1 VDALGGEILQQ
12 IAENKEKSIITMNEQ
27 PIIFILDA
35 GGTGFKF
42 SAVQESR
49 EIIEPFT
56 IPSAAPT
63 LEEVLQKLITGFHE
77 CETRCGSK
85 AAAISFCFPGP
96 ADYPNGIIGDLQNL
110 PTFQGGVPLKAML
123 ENEFQIPVYINN
135 DGDLFAYGE
144 ALNGLLPEVNKLLEQ
159 QRNPKRYKNLL
170 GVTLGTGFGGGIVIN
185 KVLLNGDNSAGG
197 EINRHRNPLYPT
209 TSAED
214 SISIRAV
221 RRVYEREAGIAFE
234 ETPHPYDIYKIA
246 MGQLPGNK
254 EAAQKSWEEM
264 ATALADVLA
273 NAISLIDGIIVIGG
287 GLSGAWPVFMPTLIK
302 KMNEPF
308 ADLNDGHPYSR
319 METEAYNLMDAQD
332 MIRFTEKSGKMV
344 KVPFSEQ
351 MVWYDPTK
359 RVGVGITRLGT
370 SSAVAIGAYA
380 YAMEQLKK

>member
-1 VDALGGEILQQ
+1 
-12 IAENKEKSIITMNEQ
+12 MNEQ

-77 CETRCGSK
+77 CETRCGKKGS
-85 AAAISFCFPGP
+85 AISFCFPGP
-96 ADYPNGIIGDLQNL
+96 ADYPNGIIGDLENL
-110 PTFQGGVPLKAML
+110 PSFKGGVPLKAML
-123 ENEFQIPVYINN
+123 ENEFHIPVYINN

-144 ALNGLLPEVNKLLEQ
+144 ALSGLLPEVNKLLEQ

-197 EINRHRNPLYPT
+197 EINRHRNPLYPQ

-221 RRVYEREAGIAFE
+221 RRVYGREANIAFDD
-234 ETPHPYDIYKIA
+234 TPHPFDIYKIA
-246 MGQLPGNK
+246 MGQLPGDK
-254 EAAQKSWEEM
+254 EAAQKAWDEM

-308 ADLNDGHPYSR
+308 TGLNGQPLSR
-319 METEAYNLMDAQD
+319 METEAYNLMDPQD
-332 MIRFTEKSGKMV
+332 MIRVTEKQGKMV
-344 KVPFSEQ
+344 KVPFSDQ
-351 MVWYDPTK
+351 LTWYDPTK
-359 RVGVGITRLGT
+359 RVGVGITKLGT
-370 SSAVAIGAYA
+370 TSAVAIGAYA
-380 YAMEQLKK
+380 YAMEKLKEK

>member
-1 VDALGGEILQQ
+1 
-12 IAENKEKSIITMNEQ
+12 MNSN

-42 SAVQESR
+42 SAVQDWR

-56 IPSAAPT
+56 IPSAAPS
-63 LEEVLQKLITGFHE
+63 LEEVLKKLIIGFHE
-77 CETRCGSK
+77 CETRCGAK
-85 AAAISFCFPGP
+85 ASAISFCFPGP
-96 ADYPNGIIGDLQNL
+96 ADYPNGIIGDLENL
-110 PTFQGGVPLKAML
+110 PTFRGGVALKAML
-123 ENEFQIPVYINN
+123 ENEFQVPVFINN

-197 EINRHRNPLYPT
+197 EINRHRNPLLPT

-221 RRVYEREAGIAFE
+221 RRVYGRETGIAFE
-234 ETPHPYDIYKIA
+234 DTPHPYDIYQIA
-246 MGQLPGNK
+246 KAQLPGNK
-254 EAAQKSWEEM
+254 EAALKAWNEL

-273 NAISLIDGIIVIGG
+273 NAISLIDGIVVIGG
-287 GLSGAWPVFMPTLIK
+287 GLSGAWPVFMPMLIQ

-308 ADLNDGHPYSR
+308 TSLNGNSFSR
-319 METEAYNLMDAQD
+319 METVAYNLMDAQD
-332 MIRFTEKSGKMV
+332 MIRFTEKSGQMI
-344 KVPFSEQ
+344 KVPFSDQ
-351 MVWYDPTK
+351 QVWYDPTK
-359 RVGVGITRLGT
+359 RVGVGITKLGT

-380 YAMEQLKK
+380 YAMEQLKKD

>member
-1 VDALGGEILQQ
+1 
-12 IAENKEKSIITMNEQ
+12 MNNS

-42 SAVQESR
+42 SAVQDSR

-56 IPSAAPT
+56 IPSAAPN
-63 LEEVLQKLITGFHE
+63 LEEVLQKIITGFHE

-96 ADYPNGIIGDLQNL
+96 ADYPNGIIGDLENL
-110 PTFQGGVPLKAML
+110 PHFRGGVPLKAML
-123 ENEFQIPVYINN
+123 ENEFHIPVFINN

-170 GVTLGTGFGGGIVIN
+170 GVTIGTGFGGGIVIN
-185 KVLLNGDNSAGG
+185 KVLVNGDNSAGG
-197 EINRHRNPLYPT
+197 EINRHRNPLYPQ

-221 RRVYEREAGIAFE
+221 RRVYGREAGIDFDK
-234 ETPHPYDIYKIA
+234 TPHPYDIYKIA
-246 MGQLPGNK
+246 MGHQPGNK
-254 EAAQKSWEEM
+254 EAALKSWEEL

-273 NAISLIDGIIVIGG
+273 NAISLVDGIVVIGG
-287 GLSGAWPVFMPTLIK
+287 GLSGAWPVFMPILIK

-308 ADLNDGHPYSR
+308 KGLNGSPFSR

-332 MIRFTEKSGKMV
+332 MIRFTEKTGKMV
-344 KVPFSEQ
+344 KVPFSDQE
-351 MVWYDPTK
+351 VWYNPTK
-359 RVGVGITRLGT
+359 RIGVGVTKLGT
-370 SSAVAIGAYA
+370 TSAVAIGAYA
-380 YAMEQLKK
+380 FAIEKLKNN

>member
-1 VDALGGEILQQ
+1 
-12 IAENKEKSIITMNEQ
+12 MNND

-42 SAVQESR
+42 SAVRDAQ

-77 CETRCGSK
+77 CETRCGAK
-85 AAAISFCFPGP
+85 ATAISFCFPGP
-96 ADYPNGIIGDLQNL
+96 ADYPNGIIGDLENL
-110 PTFQGGVPLKAML
+110 PTFHGGVPLKQML
-123 ENEFQIPVYINN
+123 ENEFQVPVFINN

-144 ALNGLLPEVNKLLEQ
+144 ALSGLLPEVNKLLEQ

-170 GVTLGTGFGGGIVIN
+170 GVTIGTGFGGGIVIN
-185 KVLLNGDNSAGG
+185 KMLLNGDNSAGG
-197 EINRHRNPLYPT
+197 EINRHRNPILT
-209 TSAED
+209 STSAED

-221 RRVYEREAGIAFE
+221 RRVYGREANIAFDD
-234 ETPHPYDIYKIA
+234 TPHPYDIYRIA

-254 EAAQKSWEEM
+254 EAALKSWDEL

-302 KMNEPF
+302 KMNESF
-308 ADLNDGHPYSR
+308 TSLDGHTFSR
-319 METEAYNLMDAQD
+319 METEANNLMDPQD

-344 KVPFSEQ
+344 NVPFSDQ
-351 MVWYDPTK
+351 QVWYDPTK
-359 RVGVGITRLGT
+359 QVGVGITKLGT
-370 SSAVAIGAYA
+370 STAVAIGAYA
-380 YAMEQLKK
+380 YAVQQLSV

>member
-1 VDALGGEILQQ
+1 
-12 IAENKEKSIITMNEQ
+12 MNSN

-42 SAVQESR
+42 SAVQEAR

-63 LEEVLQKLITGFHE
+63 LEEVLQKIIQGFHE
-77 CETRCGSK
+77 CETRCGAK
-85 AAAISFCFPGP
+85 ASAISFCFPGP
-96 ADYPNGIIGDLQNL
+96 ADYPNGIIGDLENL
-110 PTFQGGVPLKAML
+110 PSFRGGVPLKAML

-144 ALNGLLPEVNKLLEQ
+144 ALNGLLPEVNTLLEQ

-197 EINRHRNPLYPT
+197 EINRHRNPLYPQ

-221 RRVYEREAGIAFE
+221 RRVYGREANIEFND
-234 ETPHPYDIYKIA
+234 TPHPYDIYKIA
-246 MGQLPGNK
+246 MGQTPGNK
-254 EAAQKSWEEM
+254 EAALKAWDEL
-264 ATALADVLA
+264 ATTLADVLA

-287 GLSGAWPVFMPTLIK
+287 GLSGAWPVFMPMLIK

-308 ADLNDGHPYSR
+308 KGLNGNPLSR
-319 METEAYNLMDAQD
+319 METEAYNLMDPHD
-332 MIRFTEKSGKMV
+332 MIRFTEKQGKMV
-344 KVPFSEQ
+344 KVPFSDQ
-351 MVWYDPTK
+351 LVWYDPTK
-359 RVGVGITRLGT
+359 RVGVGITKLGT
-370 SSAVAIGAYA
+370 TSAVAVGAYA
-380 YAMEQLKK
+380 YAIEQLKNA

>member
-1 VDALGGEILQQ
+1 
-12 IAENKEKSIITMNEQ
+12 MNEQ

-42 SAVQESR
+42 SAVQDSR

-77 CETRCGSK
+77 CETRCGAKGS
-85 AAAISFCFPGP
+85 AISFCFPGP
-96 ADYPNGIIGDLQNL
+96 ADYPNGIIGDLENL
-110 PTFQGGVPLKAML
+110 PSFKGGVPLKAML
-123 ENEFQIPVYINN
+123 ENEFHIPVYINN

-144 ALNGLLPEVNKLLEQ
+144 ALSGLLPEVNKLLEQ

-197 EINRHRNPLYPT
+197 EINRHRNPLYPQ

-214 SISIRAV
+214 SISIRGV
-221 RRVYEREAGIAFE
+221 RRVYGREANIAFDD
-234 ETPHPYDIYKIA
+234 TPHPFDIYKIA

-254 EAAQKSWEEM
+254 EAAQKAWDEM

-308 ADLNDGHPYSR
+308 AGLNGNPLSR
-319 METEAYNLMDAQD
+319 METETYNLMDPQD
-332 MIRFTEKSGKMV
+332 MIRFTEKQGKMV
-344 KVPFSEQ
+344 KVPFSDQ
-351 MVWYDPTK
+351 LAWYDPTK
-359 RVGVGITRLGT
+359 RVGVGITKLGT
-370 SSAVAIGAYA
+370 TSAVAIGAYA
-380 YAMEQLKK
+380 YAMEQLKNKG

>member
-1 VDALGGEILQQ
+1 
-12 IAENKEKSIITMNEQ
+12 MNSN

-42 SAVQESR
+42 SAVQDWR
-49 EIIEPFT
+49 EIIDSFT
-56 IPSAAPT
+56 IPSAAPS
-63 LEEVLQKLITGFHE
+63 LEEVLKKLITGFHE
-77 CETRCGSK
+77 CEIRCGAK
-85 AAAISFCFPGP
+85 ASAISFCFPGP
-96 ADYPNGIIGDLQNL
+96 ADYPNGIIGDLENL
-110 PTFQGGVPLKAML
+110 PTFRGGVALKAML
-123 ENEFQIPVYINN
+123 ENEFQVPVFINN

-197 EINRHRNPLYPT
+197 EINRHRNPLLPT

-221 RRVYEREAGIAFE
+221 RRVYGRETGIAFE
-234 ETPHPYDIYKIA
+234 DTPHPYDIYQIA
-246 MGQLPGNK
+246 KAQLPGNK
-254 EAAQKSWEEM
+254 EAALKAWNEL

-273 NAISLIDGIIVIGG
+273 NAVSLIDGIVVIGG
-287 GLSGAWPVFMPTLIK
+287 GLSGAWPVFMPMLIQ

-308 ADLNDGHPYSR
+308 TSLNGNSFSR
-319 METEAYNLMDAQD
+319 METVAYNLMDAQD
-332 MIRFTEKSGKMV
+332 MIRFTEKSGQMI
-344 KVPFSEQ
+344 KVPFSDQ
-351 MVWYDPTK
+351 QVWYDPTK
-359 RVGVGITRLGT
+359 RVGVGITKLGT

-380 YAMEQLKK
+380 YAMEQLKKD

>member
-1 VDALGGEILQQ
+1 
-12 IAENKEKSIITMNEQ
+12 MNEQ

-77 CETRCGSK
+77 CETRCGKKGS
-85 AAAISFCFPGP
+85 AISFCFPGP
-96 ADYPNGIIGDLQNL
+96 ADYPNGIIGDLENL
-110 PTFQGGVPLKAML
+110 PSFKGGVPLKAML
-123 ENEFQIPVYINN
+123 ENEFHIPVYINN

-144 ALNGLLPEVNKLLEQ
+144 ALSGLLPEVNKLLEQ

-197 EINRHRNPLYPT
+197 EINRHRNPLYPQ

-221 RRVYEREAGIAFE
+221 RRVYGREANIAFDD
-234 ETPHPYDIYKIA
+234 TPHPFDIYKIA
-246 MGQLPGNK
+246 MGQLPGDK
-254 EAAQKSWEEM
+254 EAAQKAWDEM

-308 ADLNDGHPYSR
+308 TGLNGQPLSR
-319 METEAYNLMDAQD
+319 METEAYNLMDPQD
-332 MIRFTEKSGKMV
+332 MIRFTEKQGKMV
-344 KVPFSEQ
+344 KVPFSDQ
-351 MVWYDPTK
+351 LVWYDPTK
-359 RVGVGITRLGT
+359 RIGVGITKLGT
-370 SSAVAIGAYA
+370 TSAVAIGAYA
-380 YAMEQLKK
+380 YAMEKLKEK